1 MRAASAVVTLTA
13 AGPGL
18 EKLMLDESEHFGDGT
33 TEPFEAAIPQTSAV
47 GRSQASG
54 LS

>member
-1 MRAASAVVTLTA
+1 
-13 AGPGL
+13 
-18 EKLMLDESEHFGDGT
+18 MLDESERFGDGT
-33 TEPFEAAIPQTSAV
+33 PEPFEAAIPQTSAV